1 MIEKN
6 LSNIPVQRKGQKGFP
21 GGTSGKEPIC
31 QCRRHK
37 RHGFNP
43 WVRKIH
49 WRKVQQPT
57 PLFWSGEFHGQR
69 GLVGYSPWGCK
80 ESDMTKVRHA
90 HGFYRFMFAIA

>member
-6 LSNIPVQRKGQKGFP
+6 LSNIPVQRKGQKGFL

-57 PLFWSGEFHGQR
+57 SVFLSGECPWTEEPGGLQSIGLQR
-69 GLVGYSPWGCK
+69 IRHNLA
-80 ESDMTKVRHA
+80 TKQEHA
-90 HGFYRFMFAIA
+90 S